1 MAEQKKTSVLEQL
14 EQNVAAANGLLQEI
28 TARASQAREQNN
40 VFLLDLYTELLRVVS
55 PIVTRAFAHARR
67 QERATINKAHKALR
81 KQAREAREAAKKQ
94 AEQKG
99 ASPESKTAQAEA

>member
-1 MAEQKKTSVLEQL
+1 MAEQKTSTLEQL
-14 EQNVAAANGLLQEI
+14 ERNVEAANGLLQEI

-67 QERATINKAHKALR
+67 QERAAINKAHKALR
-81 KQAREAREAAKKQ
+81 KQAREAREAAKK

-99 ASPESKTAQAEA
+99 ASPESKPAQAEA